1 MKPAMPS
8 GARGFTLLELLIAVA
23 IFALLALATY
33 RMLSSVMQADTATRE
48 HEQQVRELVRAMA
61 AFERD
66 VLQVT
71 SRPVRDPFGEV
82 RPALMGEDG
91 DVTALEF
98 TRNGWRNPLGAARSR
113 LQRVRWELSGEQWQR
128 RYWNVLDQAQDS
140 QPQIQAVLDGVTAF
154 TLRYMD
160 RNGQWLPAWPTDDGT
175 EQERLEQ
182 LPRALELV
190 LEHRRY
196 GQIRR
201 VLRLPDG
208 PATAQE
214 LGQGPGGQSPPPGEG
229 QNVPPDEGQ
238 GQP

>member
-1 MKPAMPS
+1 MNHAIRRE
-8 GARGFTLLELLIAVA
+8 RGFTLLELLIAVA

-48 HEQQVRELVRAMA
+48 HEQQLRELVRAMA

-71 SRPVRDPFGEV
+71 SRPVRDPFGEA
-82 RPALMGEDG
+82 RPALLGEDG
-91 DVTALEF
+91 DATALEF
-98 TRNGWRNPLGAARSR
+98 TRTGWRNPLGAARSR

-140 QPQIQAVLDGVTAF
+140 QPQVQAVLDGVTSF
-154 TLRYMD
+154 KLRYMD
-160 RNGQWLPAWPTDDGT
+160 RQGQWQPSWPPSDGT
-175 EQERLEQ
+175 DSQRLEQ

-201 VLRLPDG
+201 VLRLPDM
-208 PATAQE
+208 PAEST
-214 LGQGPGGQSPPPGEG
+214 GQT
-229 QNVPPDEGQ
+229 PD
-238 GQP
+238 GQPESPSDGQVEQ